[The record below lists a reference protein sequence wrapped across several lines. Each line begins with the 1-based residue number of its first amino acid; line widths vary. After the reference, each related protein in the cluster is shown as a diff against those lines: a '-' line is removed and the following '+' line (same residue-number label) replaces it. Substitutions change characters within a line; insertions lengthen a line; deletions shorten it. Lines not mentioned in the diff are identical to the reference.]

1 MEGESGGVGRGE
13 KMYFVAPGVG
23 IDSLGGFLRSKC
35 AYTRTCDFRDGGP
48 VFFFLFF
55 FFYTTHGS
63 WGSTRGRRKH
73 LVLRKKK
80 KNDGEGGG
88 AGLEG
93 ERREGFTV
101 PGVAQILRQ
110 RNTRERLR

>member
-1 MEGESGGVGRGE
+1 MDFFDRNARIHERATSVMGG
-13 KMYFVAPGVG
+13 
-23 IDSLGGFLRSKC
+23 
-35 AYTRTCDFRDGGP
+35 
-48 VFFFLFF
+48 LFF
-55 FFYTTHGS
+55 FSYFFFFIPRMD
-63 WGSTRGRRKH
+63 RGVRREDDGNT
-73 LVLRKKK
+73 LCCVKKK
-80 KNDGEGGG
+80 TMEEGG

>member
-1 MEGESGGVGRGE
+1 MEGESGGVGRK

-23 IDSLGGFLRSKC
+23 IDSLGGFLRSKS
-35 AYTRTCDFRDGGP
+35 AYIRATSVMGGP
-48 VFFFLFF
+48 LACFFFLIRMDRGVR
-55 FFYTTHGS
+55 GS
-63 WGSTRGRRKH
+63 STRGRKH
-73 LVLRKKK
+73 LVRRKKK
-80 KNDGEGGG
+80 TTEEG

>member
-55 FFYTTHGS
+55 FLYHAWIVGFDARTTE
-63 WGSTRGRRKH
+63 TPC
-73 LVLRKKK
+73 
-80 KNDGEGGG
+80 
-88 AGLEG
+88 A
-93 ERREGFTV
+93 
-101 PGVAQILRQ
+101 A
-110 RNTRERLR
+110 

>member
-80 KNDGEGGG
+80 KRWRRGGQVSRVKEGR
-88 AGLEG
+88 GLRYPEWHRFSG
-93 ERREGFTV
+93 NG
-101 PGVAQILRQ
+101 
-110 RNTRERLR
+110 TRERG

>member
-1 MEGESGGVGRGE
+1 MDRGVRRE
-13 KMYFVAPGVG
+13 
-23 IDSLGGFLRSKC
+23 D
-35 AYTRTCDFRDGGP
+35 DGNTLCC
-48 VFFFLFF
+48 V
-55 FFYTTHGS
+55 
-63 WGSTRGRRKH
+63 
-73 LVLRKKK
+73 KK
-80 KNDGEGGG
+80 KNDGGGG